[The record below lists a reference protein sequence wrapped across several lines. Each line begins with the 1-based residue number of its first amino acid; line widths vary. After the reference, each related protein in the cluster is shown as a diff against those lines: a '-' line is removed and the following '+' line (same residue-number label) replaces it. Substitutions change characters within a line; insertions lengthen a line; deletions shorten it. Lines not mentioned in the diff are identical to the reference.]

1 MNNRA
6 KVIKEIKYGY
16 DNVINIGEIVYII
29 HIENEDIVLIET
41 KNNKRIRV
49 NKDKLKII

>member
-16 DNVINIGEIVYII
+16 DNVISIGDIVYII

-41 KNNKRIRV
+41 EDNIRIRV
-49 NKDKLKII
+49 SKDKLKMI

>member
-16 DNVINIGEIVYII
+16 DNVISIGDIVYII
-29 HIENEDIVLIET
+29 RIESEYIALIET
-41 KNNKRIRV
+41 QNNKRIRV
-49 NKDKLKII
+49 SKDKLKII